1 MNHISDL
8 QISICFSH
16 LIVHLY
22 TEKNKQQGAIA
33 MIGLVAG
40 ISNALGIVLYV
51 ATIIHI
57 WRNKASSY

>member
-1 MNHISDL
+1 MNHCSDPR
-8 QISICFSH
+8 ISIFFSH

-22 TEKNKQQGAIA
+22 TEKNKQQAAIA

-51 ATIIHI
+51 TTIIHI
-57 WRNKASSY
+57 